1 MAADT
6 LSSEQVSALLDIL
19 THAETYGEIRDFRA
33 PGSLSHYGPPFTSE
47 SRKPS
52 TSPALQALVSR
63 FLLPLPGLRDL
74 TTDFWRVQLS
84 TIIGDLEKADL
95 SESYDKG
102 LLGSRKTLAT
112 AISALIEYP
121 VRGTFAGFDK
131 REDPQRKY
139 DLYNADD
146 LAQSFRD
153 FMQEA
158 VYGKIVDELVAKA
171 AETDQLA
178 DHEPIVQALHEYVLV
193 K

>member
-1 MAADT
+1 MATDA
-6 LSSEQVSALLDIL
+6 LSYDRASALLDIL
-19 THAETYGEIRDFRA
+19 THAETYGEIRDFRD
-33 PGSLSHYGPPFTSE
+33 PGILNHYGPPFTAEPGKQS
-47 SRKPS
+47 S
-52 TSPALQALVSR
+52 SPALQTLVSR

-74 TTDFWRVQLS
+74 TSDFWKVQVQTL
-84 TIIGDLEKADL
+84 INDLEQADL

-131 REDPQRKY
+131 RENPRHEY
-139 DLYNADD
+139 DLHNADD
-146 LAQSFRD
+146 LSQSFRD

-158 VYGKIVDELVAKA
+158 VYGHILDDLVAKA
-171 AETDQLA
+171 AQTDQLV
-178 DHEPIVQALHEYVLV
+178 DHEPIVQAVHEYVLV